1 MKPTENI
8 AVIDIGSNTLRILIG
23 QIQENR
29 IKKLYSDRVVTRL
42 GKNLIKTGFLD
53 SEAIKTSIDTLKK
66 FKKVSEKFNVSCIIA
81 VGTSALREA
90 KNSEYFCELVKPL
103 GFNVEIISAKEEAYY
118 TLLGVIDEELENED
132 SIFIVDIGGGSTEWI
147 YYENQNIK
155 MDSIPIGA
163 LKIKELFLNNEPY
176 LKDEIFKAKEFIKKS
191 IKSIPNFKLGR
202 FIATGGTAS
211 TLAMVYLGISNYS
224 PEKTHMIG
232 ISANEFKRLLEKMLS
247 VSLKERKKIKGI
259 PSDRADI
266 ICSGLLI
273 LESFME
279 HLNIDKVLVSENG
292 ILEGIMKNY
301 KKFCYNSSL

>member
-279 HLNIDKVLVSENG
+279 HLNIDEVLVSENG